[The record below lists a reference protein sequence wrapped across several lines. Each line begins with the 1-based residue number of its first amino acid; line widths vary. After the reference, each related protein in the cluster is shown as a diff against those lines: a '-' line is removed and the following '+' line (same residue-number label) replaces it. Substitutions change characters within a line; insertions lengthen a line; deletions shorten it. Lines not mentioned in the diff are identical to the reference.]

1 MVTIRSGSSLW
12 LVLLTVVLVGGLSGC
27 QGDTADLQRYVEE
40 VKARPGGDIEP
51 IPSLDPH
58 DPYLYPGHDR
68 SPFDSSVIA
77 RPLPAEPVGIPGDVD
92 IDFDRPREPLESFP
106 LDSLRLVGSL
116 EQEGVRY
123 ALVRTPDR
131 TIQSVRPGNYMGQNF
146 GRITEI
152 TPREIRLVE
161 VVPDAFGGYMEREN
175 SVALS
180 E

>member
-1 MVTIRSGSSLW
+1 MVTTRSGSSLW
-12 LVLLTVVLVGGLSGC
+12 LVLLTVVLGGGLSGC
-27 QGDTADLQRYVEE
+27 QGDTADLQRYFEE
-40 VKARPGGDIEP
+40 VKSRPGGDIEP
-51 IPSLDPH
+51 IPSLEPH
-58 DPYLYPGHDR
+58 APYIYPGHGR

-77 RPLPAEPVGIPGDVD
+77 RPLPAEPAGIPGEVD

-131 TIQSVRPGNYMGQNF
+131 TIQSVRSGNYIGQNF

-152 TPREIRLVE
+152 TTREIRLVE
-161 VVPDAFGGYMEREN
+161 VIPDAFGGYMEREN